1 MHAKS
6 VTTPIESE
14 SATVHPER
22 DVNRRELLKRLGV
35 GLALLSVSAVAFADP
50 DEQSD
55 GDDDGKRSGSNT
67 AFGKGIVDLGPV
79 NSFKLGAVVDK
90 SAQAGAIVTR
100 SQQGLIALVPICTHQ
115 GCNTHYSSATAEFI
129 CPCHGARFAL
139 NGGAVTAGP
148 ARTPLSRYALSV
160 KNGRVLIDTNRL
172 IKRMRVSS
180 SDFLTG

>member
-1 MHAKS
+1 MPAKS
-6 VTTPIESE
+6 VTTPMESE

-50 DEQSD
+50 DGRSD
-55 GDDDGKRSGSNT
+55 DDDGKQSGSNT
-67 AFGKGIVDLGPV
+67 AFGKGKIDLGAV
-79 NSFKLGAVVDK
+79 SSFKLGAVADK

-115 GCNTHYSSATAEFI
+115 GCTTLYSSAAAEFI

-139 NGGAVTAGP
+139 DGGAVAAGP

-172 IKRMRVSS
+172 IKRTRVSS
-180 SDFLTG
+180 SDFLKG